1 MDFYDLVCRTRTR
14 RRFVQTSRIPGDV
27 LLELVDTARQ
37 TCSVANL
44 QPLKYVLSNEPE
56 MNEKIFSTLGWAAY
70 LKDWP
75 GPEPGER
82 PAGYIVILQDESIAK
97 KVDCDHGVAAWTIML
112 GAAELGLGGCIFG
125 NIKHQRLA
133 EILELPEG
141 LSILLVAALGEPAET
156 VVLEE
161 VRDGDIRYYRDEQG
175 VHHTPKRSLE
185 EVVRAVY
192 FEDMDEEAPEEAEQG
207 LQPAAQEPAP
217 NSRPSAKPKKDIMPT
232 REKAQLAAY
241 WLDQAK
247 AANVVALDVEGVCP
261 IAEAMVIATASS
273 ARHAKG
279 LADRL
284 TELFSEHNL
293 EFLGIEGFRGGE
305 WILLDCND
313 VVVHIF
319 QDETRRLYDLEGL
332 WSEAK
337 NIDWSRS

>member
-1 MDFYDLVCRTRTR
+1 MDFYDLVCETRTR
-14 RRFVQTSRIPGDV
+14 RRFVQASRIPGDV
-27 LLELVDTARQ
+27 LLELADMARQ
-37 TCSVANL
+37 TSSVANL

-97 KVDCDHGVAAWTIML
+97 KVDCDHGIAAWTIML
-112 GAAELGLGGCIFG
+112 GAADQGLGACIFG
-125 NIKHQRLA
+125 NVKHQRLG

-141 LSILLVAALGEPAET
+141 LSIMLVVALGEPAET
-156 VVLEE
+156 VVMED
-161 VRDGDIRYYRDEQG
+161 VRDGDIRYYRDENG

-192 FEDMDEEAPEEAEQG
+192 FEDMDDEEPQDAEQA
-207 LQPAAQEPAP
+207 PASVSQESASKPR
-217 NSRPSAKPKKDIMPT
+217 SVAKPKKDIMPT
-232 REKAQLAAY
+232 QEKARLAAY

-247 AANVVALDVEGVCP
+247 ASNVIALDVEGVCP

-319 QDETRRLYDLEGL
+319 QEDARRLYDLEGL

-337 NIDWSRS
+337 IIDWSRS